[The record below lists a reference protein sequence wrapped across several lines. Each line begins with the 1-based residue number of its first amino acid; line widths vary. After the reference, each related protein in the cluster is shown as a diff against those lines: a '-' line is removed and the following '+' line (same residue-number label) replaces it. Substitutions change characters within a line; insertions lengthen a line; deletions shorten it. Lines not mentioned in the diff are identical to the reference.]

1 MSEHPS
7 GGNFHRTPKVIS
19 MTSLFFYGSL
29 RHVPLLEIVLGRAA
43 KGIDSQTAFLPDHS
57 VRAVTEGP
65 FPMLLAEPGAQAR
78 GLLVRGLDAED
89 IARLD
94 FYEAGFDFDTRVMLV
109 ETDTGPVPAQVYI
122 PVERRWTPGSIWS
135 LQDWADQWGQ
145 LSCDAARE
153 VMVRYGHATPKE
165 IGTLFPFIRSR
176 AWARQLAAKPAPQTL
191 RADMTARDV
200 EFTAERPGYDGFFR
214 MRAFS
219 LRHRT
224 FGGGWSEVMDR
235 EAFVAFDA
243 ALVLPY
249 DPATDRVLLIEQ
261 MRYGPLM
268 RGDPA
273 PWVLEPVAGLVDA
286 GETPEE
292 CARREA
298 EEEAGMTL
306 GRMLPMPKVYA
317 SPGYTSEFFHCF
329 LGLCDLSTREGGLG
343 GLDTEHEDIRS
354 HVISFDAAM
363 ALLDSGE
370 VNAGPLAMMLLWLA
384 RERSNLRIGHTG
396 PG

>member
-1 MSEHPS
+1 
-7 GGNFHRTPKVIS
+7 

-29 RHVPLLEIVLGRAA
+29 RHVPLLEIVLGRASDNMDA
-43 KGIDSQTAFLPDHS
+43 LPATLSNHT
-57 VRAVTEGP
+57 VRTVAEGP
-65 FPMLLAEPGAQAR
+65 FPTIRVQEGAQAN
-78 GLLVRGLDAED
+78 GLLVRGLDAQD

-94 FYEAGFDFDTRVMLV
+94 FYEAGFDFDTRIV
-109 ETDTGPVPAQVYI
+109 EVNTADGACDARIYFPAGDH
-122 PVERRWTPGSIWS
+122 WTAGAPWS
-135 LQDWADQWGQ
+135 LQDWVDQWGQ

-153 VMVRYGHATPKE
+153 VMGRYGKASPQE
-165 IGTLFPFIRSR
+165 ISALFPFIRSR
-176 AWARQLAAKPAPQTL
+176 AWARRLAALPAPQTL
-191 RADMTARDV
+191 RAQMTAQDV
-200 EFTAERPGYDGFFR
+200 EFTAERPGFDGFFR

-224 FGGGWSEVMDR
+224 FAGGWSETMNR

-249 DPATDRVLLIEQ
+249 DPATDRVMLIEQ

-286 GETPEE
+286 GETPEA

-298 EEEAGMTL
+298 VEEAGLTL
-306 GRMLPMPKVYA
+306 GEMRAMPAVYA
-317 SPGYTSEFFHCF
+317 SPGYSSEFFHCF
-329 LGLCDLSTREGGLG
+329 LGLCDLSPKDAGLG
-343 GLDTEHEDIRS
+343 GLATEHEDIRS
-354 HVISFDAAM
+354 HVISFEAAM

-384 RERSNLRIGHTG
+384 RERPNLRSGMRPVG
-396 PG
+396 

>member
-1 MSEHPS
+1 
-7 GGNFHRTPKVIS
+7 

-43 KGIDSQTAFLPDHS
+43 GGIDMQPATLPDHA
-57 VRAVTEGP
+57 VRAVAEGP
-65 FPMLLAEPGAQAR
+65 FPTIGAEQGAETQ
-78 GLLVRGLDAED
+78 GLLVRGLDPQD

-94 FYEAGFDFDTRVMLV
+94 FYEAGFEFDTRGLPV
-109 ETDTGPVPAQVYI
+109 ETDEGAIMAQVYF
-122 PVERRWTPGSIWS
+122 PAGDHWTPGDFWS
-135 LQDWADQWGQ
+135 LQDWVDQWGQ

-153 VMVRYGHATPKE
+153 VMGRYGKASPQE
-165 IGTLFPFIRSR
+165 ISALFPFIRSR
-176 AWARQLAAKPAPQTL
+176 AWARRLAVQPAPQTL
-191 RADMTARDV
+191 RAQMTDQDV
-200 EFTAERPGYDGFFR
+200 EITAERPGFDGFFR

-224 FGGGWSEVMDR
+224 FAGGWSETMNR

-249 DPATDRVLLIEQ
+249 DPATDRVMLIEQ

-286 GETPEE
+286 GETPEA

-298 EEEAGMTL
+298 VEEAGLTL
-306 GRMLPMPKVYA
+306 GEMRPMPAVYA
-317 SPGYTSEFFHCF
+317 SPGYSSEFFHCF
-329 LGLCDLSTREGGLG
+329 LGLCDLSPKDAGLG

-354 HVISFDAAM
+354 HVLRFPAAM

-384 RERSNLRIGHTG
+384 RERPNLRSGMRPVG
-396 PG
+396 